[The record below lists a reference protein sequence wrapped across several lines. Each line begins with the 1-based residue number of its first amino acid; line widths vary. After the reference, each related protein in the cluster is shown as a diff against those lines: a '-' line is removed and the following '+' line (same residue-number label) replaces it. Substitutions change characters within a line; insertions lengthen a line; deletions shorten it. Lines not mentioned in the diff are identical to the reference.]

1 MHLNFP
7 DEARL
12 AEERDRAG
20 KILNDL
26 MRVCA
31 DEYAMELA
39 VLVISL

>member
-1 MHLNFP
+1 MRRVSLKS
-7 DEARL
+7 ET
-12 AEERDRAG
+12 AG